1 MTGQPND
8 NAACIEANF
17 LDNALVMIAV
27 LEKEGKIVSWNH
39 AAEAIT
45 GYSYDEVV
53 GKTTVW
59 KQLYPDKDYRDS
71 VTAKIASILSTKN
84 YFENLETIIRTR
96 SGDSRIIL
104 WNTKK
109 ITNMGL
115 PRTISVGLDVTEQRR
130 ADQFRESVIDNA
142 NILIAV
148 LDKGKVIVWN
158 KAAETIT
165 GYSRDDVIG
174 KRDIWKWLYPDA
186 EYRNTVTRQI
196 MDILTKNLFF
206 ENLETTIVTKSGE
219 KKIIAWNT
227 RQIANGKAQQ
237 DIAIGRDITERKR
250 AEEALLSYMT
260 EMAMRLKGP
269 IEIIRNN
276 LQDVAALV
284 RNGKLELDDMAI
296 VLDSQ
301 VRNANQ
307 IAQNVIEFQRAV
319 TEKNKDIPEAY
330 RKFLEGE

>member
-227 RQIANGKAQQ
+227 RQIGNGKAQQ